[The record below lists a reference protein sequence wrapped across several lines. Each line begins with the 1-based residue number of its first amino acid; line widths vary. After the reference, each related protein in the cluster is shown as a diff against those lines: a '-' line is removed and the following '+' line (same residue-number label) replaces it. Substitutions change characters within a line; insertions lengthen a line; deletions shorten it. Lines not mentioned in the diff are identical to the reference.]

1 MRIITVRVMKQG
13 GSMLRSAKRLY
24 LVSNMFPLK
33 PNTWYW
39 VNLKKVGNL
48 YQIIRVLG
56 MPNI

>member
-1 MRIITVRVMKQG
+1 MKQG